1 LEEWPNLGLRLCN
14 NYQFIKG
21 ARKMIF
27 ERFTERGR
35 KVIVY
40 AREEAERR
48 NNDYLGTE
56 HMLLALLR
64 DEDNIPS
71 IILKKMGLN
80 INDIR
85 NEVNRNLSQG
95 GNLLTFGQIP
105 FTPKAKKVLELAIEE
120 AGLLGHNHVSSE
132 HILLGLLREDE
143 GVGGKILRSFGA
155 HLLGARQLVINLSI
169 KPHHN
174 APTQKER
181 RKTNTPALDEFGRDL
196 TLLAIEG
203 KLDPVIGRDDEIERI
218 LQVLGRRIKNNP
230 AIVGEPGVGKTAI
243 VEGLAQRIV
252 LGEVPDNLLGK
263 RIVSL
268 DLGLMIAGTKYR
280 GQFEERLKS
289 VVKEIVNSENNIILF
304 IDEIHTI
311 IGAGAAE
318 GSVDASNMLKPS
330 LARGEIQCIGATTP
344 AEYRK
349 YLERD
354 GALERR
360 FQPIFIQPPSL
371 EVTSNILHGIKSK
384 YESFHGVQITD
395 AAIEAAVQLSD
406 RYITDR
412 HLPDKAI
419 DVLDE
424 TGSRIKLRRS
434 TIPQAI
440 KDMESNLIRLAK
452 EKGLYMRL
460 HEADRV
466 RAIKAQEERL
476 KKQYDNQ
483 YKKWK
488 DMYQNEI
495 PVVTEEDVAYTVS
508 KITGIPLFKLEESET
523 EKLLNMEQTLHQRIV
538 GQEEGIKALC
548 KAIRRSRIGLKTKN
562 RPIGSFFFLGPTGV
576 GKTELAKALAEY
588 MFNDENALIKLDM
601 SEYMERFTVSRLT
614 GAPPGYV
621 GYEEG
626 GQLTE
631 KVRKRPY
638 SVVLFDEIEKAHP
651 DVFNI
656 LLQILDEGVL
666 TDSLGRRVDFK
677 NTIIIMTSNL
687 GARIIEKST
696 PLGFTQSTFQADY
709 EKMKESVLS
718 ELRRNFNPEFLNRVD
733 ETIVFHALE
742 REHLLSILDFLLVET
757 NNKLSGMGITLE
769 VDLDVKEW
777 LLNKYYQP
785 SYGARPMRRAIRKEI
800 EDQLSE
806 VLLQGRFKDCGV
818 IRVMLQED
826 KIVFQEVEVPVY
838 AGVN

>member
-1 LEEWPNLGLRLCN
+1 
-14 NYQFIKG
+14 
-21 ARKMIF
+21 MIF

-85 NEVNRNLSQG
+85 NEVNRSLSQG

-132 HILLGLLREDE
+132 HILLGMLREDE

-218 LQVLGRRIKNNP
+218 LQVLGRRLKNNP

-769 VDLDVKEW
+769 VDLEVKEW

>member
-1 LEEWPNLGLRLCN
+1 
-14 NYQFIKG
+14 
-21 ARKMIF
+21 MIF

-85 NEVNRNLSQG
+85 NEVNRSLSQG

-132 HILLGLLREDE
+132 HILLGMLREDE

-218 LQVLGRRIKNNP
+218 LQVLGRRLKNNP
-230 AIVGEPGVGKTAI
+230 AIVGDPGVGKTAI

-769 VDLDVKEW
+769 VDLEVKEW